1 MEHDIRP
8 ITEVTEALREALAR
22 LLPQLTPGTAL
33 PGDEALRRL
42 VAGGPSAL
50 FAAWRDG
57 RIAGMLTLAWYDAP
71 SGRKAWIEDVV
82 VDASARGCG
91 LGEALVEAGMRHAA
105 SIGAGRVSLTSNPAR
120 TAARALY
127 RKMGFEA
134 AETTV
139 FVRKIEIVE

>member
-1 MEHDIRP
+1 MEHDVRQVF
-8 ITEVTEALREALAR
+8 EVTDALREAMAR
-22 LLPQLTPGTAL
+22 LLPQLAADAAL
-33 PGDEALRRL
+33 PDSAALQRL
-42 VAGGPSAL
+42 VAGGASAL

-57 RIAGMLTLAWYDAP
+57 RIAGMLTLGWYDAP

-91 LGEALVEAGMRHAA
+91 LGEALVRAGVAHAA
-105 SIGAGRVSLTSNPAR
+105 RIGAERVSLTSNPAR

-139 FVRKIEIVE
+139 FALKQHKE